1 MSKASGGHANL
12 SCADI
17 LGVLPELPMVSV
29 SCGYPMQNVTVSV
42 FGARMVVLKCFNN
55 MQYLS

>member
-1 MSKASGGHANL
+1 MSTAIAGHANL

-17 LGVLPELPMVSV
+17 LGVLPELPMVDV
-29 SCGYPMQNVTVSV
+29 SCGYPMQNVAVSV
-42 FGARMVVLKCFNN
+42 YRACMVLLKCFNN